1 MLAAG
6 AETNR
11 KDAPVMGIHHV
22 EAAAA
27 ATGKTTGGG
36 DSFLIILVV
45 FAVLMIF
52 MFRSQRRRQRNAQ
65 NTQSQVM
72 NGSRVRTTFGVF
84 GTVVDGDDRNVIVEI
99 APGTQIKMLRQ
110 AIAAV
115 VPDDEPDGVLH
126 TEPNADDTSGFYQPD
141 QEQNQNGDGTAAKP
155 DDRSDL
161 TI

>member
-1 MLAAG
+1 MG
-6 AETNR
+6 AQSL
-11 KDAPVMGIHHV
+11 
-22 EAAAA
+22 AAAA
-27 ATGKTTGGG
+27 ASSSSSGGG
-36 DSFLIILVV
+36 SDSFLIILVI

-52 MFRSQRRRQRNAQ
+52 MFRSQRRRQRSAQ
-65 NTQSQVM
+65 DTQRQVET
-72 NGSRVRTTFGVF
+72 GARVRTTFGVY
-84 GTVVDGDDRNVIVEI
+84 GTVVDGDDRNVLVEV

-126 TEPNADDTSGFYQPD
+126 TTPEPDESSDGFYRPD
-141 QEQNQNGDGTAAKP
+141 QDQDQNQNGDGTAAKP